1 MSQPDDKIRKDLNF
15 EDGCACYHP
24 EGNVSLV
31 EAVELCTQ
39 AIGFARINGI
49 GRLLIDATQLS
60 GFPSPTVAER
70 YWIARGFAFEAK
82 TFVTVSFAL
91 QPYLLDPERFGVTV
105 ATNLGMRTNAFG
117 AKSEAVAW
125 LLTQPD
131 QIQTQS
137 SES

>member
-1 MSQPDDKIRKDLNF
+1 MSNPEDKLRSDLNF

-24 EGNVSLV
+24 AGNVSLV

-49 GRLLIDATQLS
+49 GRLLIDATQLG

-82 TFVTVSFAL
+82 TLVTVSFAL
-91 QPYLLDPERFGVTV
+91 QAHLLDPERFGVTV
-105 ATNLGMRTNAFG
+105 ATNLGMRTDAFG
-117 AKSEAVAW
+117 AKSAALAW

-131 QIQTQS
+131 PIQTES